1 MTPGFSTYEH
11 TDMKPARGASKRE
24 YGGATAEEKL
34 AAVRKLASFKLPVST
49 VRRMKTE
56 SVPSTEDLAP

>member
-1 MTPGFSTYEH
+1 MELVRS
-11 TDMKPARGASKRE
+11 ACKRE
-24 YGGATAEEKL
+24 YGAATAEEKL
-34 AAVRKLASFKLPVST
+34 AAVRKLASLKLPVST

>member
-1 MTPGFSTYEH
+1 LTPGFSTYEH
-11 TDMKPARGASKRE
+11 TDMKPVRGASKRE
-24 YGGATAEEKL
+24 YGAATAEEKL
-34 AAVRKLASFKLPVST
+34 AAVRKLASLKLPVST